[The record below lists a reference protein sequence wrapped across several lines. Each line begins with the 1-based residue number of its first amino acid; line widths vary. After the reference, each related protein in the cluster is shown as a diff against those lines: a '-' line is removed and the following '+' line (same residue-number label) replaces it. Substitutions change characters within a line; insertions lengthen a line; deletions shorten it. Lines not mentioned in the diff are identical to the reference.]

1 MKEIAVIG
9 FGVVGG
15 GVASMIQENA
25 AAVRDA
31 VGDEVHIKYILDL
44 REFPD
49 SPYADRVVHEIQ
61 PLLDDPEVAL
71 IVETMGG
78 VEPAFT
84 YSMAALQRGK
94 HVVTSNKEL
103 VAHRGVELMR
113 AAEENGV
120 SYLYEASVG
129 GGIPVIRPMRTSL
142 RGDGIV
148 AVHGI
153 LNGTTNYILTRMR
166 DGGVPFDEALAEAQR
181 LGYAERIPTADVDG
195 FDAQRKIMILTAVA
209 TGYLIQEKDV
219 YTETMTRLTVED
231 MAAARRLGGA
241 VRLIGSFVR
250 HDSDVSVSVCP
261 RIVPAAHMLAHVD
274 DVYNGIS
281 VTGRIGGDVLFYGRG
296 AGRFPTAGAVVS
308 DVIAALNGAWRTESN
323 RVWQEAPDGFVR
335 DFVQSASRVYVRVSG
350 AARTDVLESASLLF
364 GDITVPEGTPDG
376 KTEFVTPSHTEEM
389 IRATLCSLPG
399 NVETVIRLLD

>member
-15 GVASMIQENA
+15 GVVSMIQENA
-25 AAVRDA
+25 AAVRAA
-31 VGDEVHIKYILDL
+31 VGDDVRVKYILDL
-44 REFPD
+44 RDFPD
-49 SPYADRVVHEIQ
+49 SPYADRVVHDIE
-61 PLLDDPEVAL
+61 PLLSDPAVSL

-78 VEPAFT
+78 VEPART
-84 YSMAALQRGK
+84 YSMAALQHGK

-103 VAHRGVELMR
+103 VAHHGVDLMR
-113 AAEENGV
+113 EAEKQNV
-120 SYLYEASVG
+120 AYLYEASVG

-142 RGDGIV
+142 RGDDIV
-148 AVHGI
+148 SVHGI

-166 DGGVPFDEALAEAQR
+166 DDGVAFAEALAEAQR

-209 TGYLIQEKDV
+209 TGCLVQEKDV

-231 MAAARRLGGA
+231 MDAARRLGGA

-250 HDSDVSVSVCP
+250 NASDISVSVCP
-261 RIVPAAHMLAHVD
+261 RIVPSSQMLAHID

-281 VTGRIGGDVLFYGRG
+281 VAGRISGDVLFYGRG

-308 DVIAALNGAWRTESN
+308 DIISALNGAFRCEGN
-323 RVWQEAPDGFVR
+323 RVWQEAPAGFVR
-335 DFVQSASRVYVRVSG
+335 DFSESVSRMYVRVSG
-350 AARTDVLESASLLF
+350 AARTDVLESAALLF

-376 KTEFVTPSHTEEM
+376 KTEFVTPAHTEGM
-389 IRATLCSLPG
+389 LQTTLSSLPG
-399 NVETVIRLLD
+399 TVESVIRMLD